1 MTGETLYYRSDSLF
15 KMSDYKKMLII
26 KIVLSIICFFALT
39 FIVIASKN
47 AFESKADG
55 EIQVVYVDVE
65 GNTISDKII
74 KFKEKDTLVKLLQ
87 DNYNNVVI
95 ENGMIMSFEDFNT
108 PSDWSQ
114 FISIYVNDEM
124 SMVGI
129 LEIEFENNTKI
140 SLIITEYVPY

>member
-1 MTGETLYYRSDSLF
+1 MTGESLYYRSDSLF
-15 KMSDYKKMLII
+15 KMSDYKKKLII
-26 KIVLSIICFFALT
+26 KMVLSIICFFALT

-95 ENGMIMSFEDFNT
+95 ENSMIMSFEDFNT

>member
-1 MTGETLYYRSDSLF
+1 MTGESLYYRSDSLF